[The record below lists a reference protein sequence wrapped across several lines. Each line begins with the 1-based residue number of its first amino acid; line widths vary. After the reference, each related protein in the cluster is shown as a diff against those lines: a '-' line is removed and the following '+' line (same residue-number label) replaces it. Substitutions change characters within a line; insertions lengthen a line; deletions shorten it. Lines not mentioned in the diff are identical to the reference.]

1 MLIKF
6 DGIRLI
12 YNGEKKINDR
22 ISVKISNK
30 TALIFT
36 DGNNICSLY
45 PQSLDIS
52 ETAEIIKE
60 YCTDYDVKISTEE
73 SEAIAKWINERL

>member
-12 YNGEKKINDR
+12 YNDGKKVNDG

-30 TALIFT
+30 TALIFV

-45 PQSLDIS
+45 PQSLDVS

-60 YCTDYDVKISTEE
+60 YCNDYNVEITTEE
-73 SEAIAKWINERL
+73 SEIIAKWIKERL